1 MKFTFQ
7 YLKKIIIIIL
17 CLFRLKNKFM
27 SEIGYRDRLS
37 NLNDLIQEFNNVLN
51 WFKELNIRTDI
62 GRIAAYQHYFTNL
75 VDDPINESVPSITRA
90 NIHRELF
97 ELIWIYKNF
106 VGEKSD
112 KIRDYVKKTL
122 KGVVASNL
130 DSTKDQS
137 SRNYLFELRV
147 ASYFLNCGY
156 EINLDTDCDLIAIKN
171 DEKFFVE
178 CKRITSY
185 DKIGERI
192 KEAFKQ
198 LEKRLESDNSDK
210 KYAIIWIDISFVQCN
225 YTGFYSSYYRMTAQA
240 AARLDLKI
248 LQEETVPK
256 LKSNKRIMG
265 IVYQTLY
272 PGVSE
277 VPRGMYTG
285 STISY
290 KSITSSCF
298 FRRKFVKT
306 FEFLMQNIK

>member
-1 MKFTFQ
+1 
-7 YLKKIIIIIL
+7 
-17 CLFRLKNKFM
+17 M

-37 NLNDLIQEFNNVLN
+37 NLEDLIHEFNNVLD
-51 WFKELNIRTDI
+51 WFKELNIKTDV
-62 GRIAAYQHYFTNL
+62 GRIAVYQQYFNNL
-75 VDDPINESVPSITRA
+75 VDNPVNESIPSIVRA
-90 NIHRELF
+90 NLHRELF

-112 KIRDYVKKTL
+112 KIKDYLKKTL

-147 ASYFLNCGY
+147 ASYFLNSGY
-156 EINLDTDCDLIAIKN
+156 EINLDTDCDLVAIKSK
-171 DEKFFVE
+171 EKYFVE

-198 LEKRLESDNSDK
+198 LEKRLESDTTSK
-210 KYAIIWIDISFVQCN
+210 KYGIIWIDISFVQCN

-240 AARLDLKI
+240 AARLDLRF
-248 LQEETVPK
+248 LQKETLPK
-256 LKSNKRIMG
+256 LKTSKRIIG
-265 IVYQTLY
+265 IVYQTIY
-272 PGVSE
+272 PGISE
-277 VPRGMYTG
+277 EPRGMYTG

-290 KSITSSCF
+290 KSISSNFF
-298 FRRKFVKT
+298 FRRRFVKT
-306 FEFLMQNIK
+306 FENLMHYLIK